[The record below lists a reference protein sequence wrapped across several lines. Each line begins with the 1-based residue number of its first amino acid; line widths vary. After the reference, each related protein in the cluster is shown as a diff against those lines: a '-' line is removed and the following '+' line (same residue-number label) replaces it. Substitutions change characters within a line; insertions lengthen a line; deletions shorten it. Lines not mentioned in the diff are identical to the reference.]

1 MYFFNISVYRYEES
15 INNFQKAQ
23 KLLRG
28 NRFVDYKQLGFSF
41 KLFECEVK
49 CYSFMSS
56 FVELVGCY

>member
-1 MYFFNISVYRYEES
+1 MYFFNISVYRYKES

-49 CYSFMSS
+49 CYSIMSS